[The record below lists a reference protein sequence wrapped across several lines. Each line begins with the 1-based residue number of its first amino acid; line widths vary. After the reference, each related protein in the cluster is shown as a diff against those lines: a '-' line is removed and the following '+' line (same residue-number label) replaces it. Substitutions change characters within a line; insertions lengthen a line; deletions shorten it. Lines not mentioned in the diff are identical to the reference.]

1 MTNIHTKRMTHTP
14 YIMVMSGAI
23 EMHPE
28 VKELG
33 NGARRPQD
41 LETDD
46 LPFYS
51 PEGMNLAKT
60 LTMDS

>member
-1 MTNIHTKRMTHTP
+1 MTHTP